1 MSLILGV
8 IMLNFIML
16 NVFMQIAITLSVVIL
31 IVVAPHLNLTL
42 ESKFIEL
49 VDNCMS
55 LHSGKLIA
63 VIASFKSNKIKME
76 IVVVQ

>member
-31 IVVAPHLNLTL
+31 IVVAAHLNLTL

-63 VIASFKSNKIKME
+63 VIVSFKSNKIKME
-76 IVVVQ
+76 FVVVQ